1 MLFESRK
8 IANTAILFHLIAKR
22 NILVCPKEHR
32 VPSAHLVRF
41 LNKSKFFH
49 SENITMVHTN
59 DLFQTSKIP
68 SRKSKIGKKFHFLK
82 KGSKIFV
89 NLCQEQYVN

>member
-1 MLFESRK
+1 
-8 IANTAILFHLIAKR
+8 
-22 NILVCPKEHR
+22 
-32 VPSAHLVRF
+32 
-41 LNKSKFFH
+41 
-49 SENITMVHTN
+49 MVYTN
-59 DLFQTSKIP
+59 DLFQTSEIP